1 MNQSMRILGVVFVG
15 GMIAGAAL
23 WSTLSGGTTARAV
36 AAGAP
41 AAAAPPDAEQ
51 LRAELAMFMVDYHA
65 SNLWFAGRSQNW
77 PLADYYWDKVVLH
90 MKTSA
95 DADPSGA
102 RRADLETIQRAIDR
116 SPTMQVGEAIEKQ
129 DLAAFGEAYRTML
142 QGCFNCHKVA
152 GMAYLRPRFP
162 VPPSSAIIN
171 VDPSAEWLK

>member
-15 GMIAGAAL
+15 GLIVGAAL
-23 WSTLSGGTTARAV
+23 WSTLSGGTTAQAV
-36 AAGAP
+36 AADTPVAD
-41 AAAAPPDAEQ
+41 APPDTEQ

-77 PLADYYWDKVVLH
+77 PLAGYYWDKVVLH

-95 DADPSGA
+95 DADPSGT
-102 RRADLETIQRAIDR
+102 RKADLETILRAIDR
-116 SPTMQVGEAIEKQ
+116 SPTMRVGEAIEKR
-129 DLAAFGEAYRTML
+129 DLAAFGEAYRSML

-152 GMAYLRPRFP
+152 GMEYLRPRFP

-171 VDPSAEWLK
+171 VDPAAEWPK